1 MKQIL
6 LAGIAAAVGA
16 VNAAVPLKWTATP
29 SSPPYMPP
37 PVPHGST
44 IELTV
49 ELEGYTSPPIAAG
62 ADVRLWFQT
71 NGMGSAWHSAP
82 ASVTSNTVSAVFGP
96 AQDTGADRINCF
108 LGAPSNIFAA
118 VVLRLSG
125 APGFSPNAL
134 PLPVQVL
141 DFAAVEIANAPWP
154 SAEDVAAAARAAANA
169 QVVAT
174 NAATSAAAANDNI
187 ALCATKAELNSHV
200 NNTNKHI
207 TAAERAAWNAKQA
220 ALPLEQG
227 MGTSSVKLKVAGNGA
242 TVAEGD
248 RAVALGYGTRATGA
262 NAIAANNQTQAA
274 GQNSATFGYKTL
286 ATNSNEFAAGILN
299 NPHPGAAGTRFS
311 IGMGVNAGLARTNA
325 FEVMANGDMYVRGVG
340 GYTGGESSLPA
351 DGVQTVQAVIAALAA
366 ATNAAGR
373 CDTAAPSWQ
382 VPGDWRIGYILRT
395 SQESSVFNSLA
406 TNAYYQVFSNVT
418 ESAETTLAAVLYP
431 VALDRLSAYAPTGV
445 VYSAVSPGVTIADNV
460 ATAATGGVYRVRAED
475 PATGAARYVDL
486 PLDYRTHTGET
497 VHYYFTDA
505 EPQ

>member
-29 SSPPYMPP
+29 LSPPYMPP

-118 VVLRLSG
+118 VVLRLSA
-125 APGFSPNAL
+125 APGFRPNAL

-154 SAEDVAAAARAAANA
+154 SAEDVAAAARAAADA

-174 NAATSAAAANDNI
+174 NAAASASAANVNL
-187 ALCATKAELNSHV
+187 ALCATKAELNHHANNQNIHV
-200 NNTNKHI
+200 
-207 TAAERAAWNAKQA
+207 TAAKQAAWNAKQD
-220 ALPLEQG
+220 ALPLET
-227 MGTSSVKLKVAGNGA
+227 GTGASSVKLKVSGNGT
-242 TVAEGD
+242 TVANGD
-248 RAVALGYGTRATGA
+248 RAVALGYAAKATGH
-262 NAIAANNQTQAA
+262 NAMAANNQTTAA
-274 GQNSATFGYKTL
+274 GQNSAAFGYKTTT
-286 ATNSNEFAAGILN
+286 ANNAEFAAGLLN
-299 NPHPGAAGTRFS
+299 NPHAGTRFS
-311 IGMGVNAGLARTNA
+311 VGVGVNAGNAHTNA
-325 FEVMANGDMYVRGVG
+325 LEIMDGGDMYVRGVG
-340 GYTGGESSLPA
+340 GYTGGESALPA

-366 ATNAAGR
+366 ATNSAGR

-382 VPGDWRIGYILRT
+382 VPDDWRIGYILRT

-418 ESAETTLAAVLYP
+418 ESAETTLAAVLAP

-445 VYSAVSPGVTIADNV
+445 TYYAVSPGVTIAGNV

-475 PATGAARYVDL
+475 PATGAGRYVDI
-486 PLDYRTHTGET
+486 PLDYRTHVGET

-505 EPQ
+505 EPEP